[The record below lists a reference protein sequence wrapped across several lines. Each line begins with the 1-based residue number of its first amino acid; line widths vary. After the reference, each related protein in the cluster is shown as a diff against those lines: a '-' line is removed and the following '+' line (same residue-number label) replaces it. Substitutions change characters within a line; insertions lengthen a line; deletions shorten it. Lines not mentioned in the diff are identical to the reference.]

1 LREDVIAAGRERLLS
16 LSVLPA
22 PKVTVSTEPEGLFWL
37 KVVLASATLTLEFS
51 LEILT
56 RLPLSSNVLKV

>member
-1 LREDVIAAGRERLLS
+1 M
-16 LSVLPA
+16 
-22 PKVTVSTEPEGLFWL
+22 VSKDPEGLFWL

-56 RLPLSSNVLKV
+56 RLPLSSSVLNVLLSS